1 MASNKKDLKAYVRYD
16 GTGRL
21 ISGSLI
27 LQRSKPKVG
36 NWKQIGAYECCDPS
50 CLPPVYGEDYIIDD
64 IVSQPNGVVVV
75 IETNPITNPIL
86 QVAAISCES
95 EPPGRI
101 ITLDVTTVA
110 GNIYYYFIPENIME
124 QTCAIG
130 FRRICDA
137 TVSGWDF
144 GFGG

>member
-50 CLPPVYGEDYIIDD
+50 CLPPVYEEDFIIIDAVEQPD
-64 IVSQPNGVVVV
+64 GIVFM
-75 IETNPITNPIL
+75 IATNPFINGL
-86 QVAAISCES
+86 VLEVGLISCES
-95 EPPGRI
+95 DPPGRI
-101 ITLDVTTVA
+101 ITLDVQLIQ
-110 GNIYYYFIPENIME
+110 GNIYSYFVPGDILD
-124 QTCAIG
+124 QVCAIG
-130 FRRICDA
+130 FRRVCSG
-137 TVSGWDF
+137 TVSGWNI
-144 GFGG
+144 GL